1 MTDNKNVIAITIDLL
16 AGTSGGIAQILVGH
30 PFDTLKVTMQNS
42 SGQASPVATFQH
54 IAQTAGLRGFYAG
67 IGPPLYTVAA
77 FNALLFSVTGSLH
90 RFIRPN
96 GGDPTPREAA
106 LVGAA
111 AGPAV
116 SVLATPTELL
126 KCRLQAQ
133 GGARPPVN
141 VTYTMAD
148 AKAGKILYKGPFDAL
163 VKVSQYEGGLPAL
176 FRGFMPTVAREVIGN
191 ATYFGTYLYLKQQLR
206 ELNGFSKDSELSFLS
221 LMLAG
226 GVAGAAFWLPV
237 IPVDNIKTR
246 IQLDNPHNPSY
257 RGTIDCALKI
267 ASTQGIE
274 GLFRGW
280 QPCLLR
286 SVPANAALFTTYE
299 IAFTHL
305 QTLFLSP

>member
-1 MTDNKNVIAITIDLL
+1 MVENKNVTAIAVDLL
-16 AGTSGGIAQILVGH
+16 AGTSGGVAQILVGH
-30 PFDTLKVTMQNS
+30 PFDTVKVNMQHS
-42 SGQASPVATFQH
+42 TGQAGPLATFQH
-54 IAQTAGLRGFYAG
+54 VAQTSGLRGFYAG

-77 FNALLFSVTGSLH
+77 FNAMLFSVTGSFH
-90 RFIRPN
+90 RLVRPN
-96 GGDPTPREAA
+96 GGNPTPIEAA

-116 SVLATPTELL
+116 SLLATPTELL

-133 GGARPPVN
+133 GGARAPLN
-141 VTYTMAD
+141 VTYTLED
-148 AKAGKILYKGPFDAL
+148 ARAGKIIYIGPFDAL
-163 VKVSQYEGGLPAL
+163 MKIVRFEGGLQAL
-176 FRGFMPTVAREVIGN
+176 FKGFMPTVAREVLGN
-191 ATYFGTYLYLKQQLR
+191 ATYFGTYLYLKQKLKG
-206 ELNGFSKDSELSFLS
+206 LYGVSKDSELSLLS

-257 RGTIDCALKI
+257 RGMIDCAQKI
-267 ASTQGIE
+267 ASTQGIK

-280 QPCLLR
+280 QPCLIR

-299 IAFTHL
+299 ITFTYL
-305 QTLFLSP
+305 QKNFPS